1 MRGIIIMK
9 SVEYSKYDELRE
21 SLNSVDELLHQL
33 TYLDKARTEE
43 ELDENIPQLLA
54 LLSKYTRSERAY
66 VLDYLP
72 DKEISGI
79 LLNDAVKVLIRRLTD
94 YRQFQL
100 NR

>member
-21 SLNSVDELLHQL
+21 SLNSVDELLYQL

-43 ELDENIPQLLA
+43 KLDENIPQLLA

-66 VLDYLP
+66 VFDYLP
-72 DKEISGI
+72 DKEI
-79 LLNDAVKVLIRRLTD
+79 
-94 YRQFQL
+94 YRNTFE
-100 NR
+100 

>member
-33 TYLDKARTEE
+33 IYLDKARTEE

-72 DKEISGI
+72 DKEI
-79 LLNDAVKVLIRRLTD
+79 
-94 YRQFQL
+94 YRNTFE
-100 NR
+100 